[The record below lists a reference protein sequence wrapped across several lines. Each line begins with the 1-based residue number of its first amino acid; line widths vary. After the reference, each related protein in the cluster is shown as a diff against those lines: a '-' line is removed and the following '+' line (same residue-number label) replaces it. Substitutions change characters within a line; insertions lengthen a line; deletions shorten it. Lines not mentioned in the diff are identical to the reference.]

1 MPVYKFWQNL
11 FLCICTVVY
20 KAFIVC
26 LKKHFSTKLN
36 VYAPAYRSRLHA
48 ERGNQFQEST
58 KAHNQ
63 GTHVHYTSIET
74 WFTQCCMTPGEGALS
89 DATEQGP
96 GREQQSLYLSFPV
109 SGRLTGEVGGSGCG
123 YGV

>member
-1 MPVYKFWQNL
+1 MPEKAL
-11 FLCICTVVY
+11 FSMYCICTYIHTGPDCMLKEATNFKRVPKLTIKVHMY
-20 KAFIVC
+20 IIV
-26 LKKHFSTKLN
+26 
-36 VYAPAYRSRLHA
+36 
-48 ERGNQFQEST
+48 
-58 KAHNQ
+58 
-63 GTHVHYTSIET
+63 T
-74 WFTQCCMTPGEGALS
+74 WFTRCSMTPGEGALS